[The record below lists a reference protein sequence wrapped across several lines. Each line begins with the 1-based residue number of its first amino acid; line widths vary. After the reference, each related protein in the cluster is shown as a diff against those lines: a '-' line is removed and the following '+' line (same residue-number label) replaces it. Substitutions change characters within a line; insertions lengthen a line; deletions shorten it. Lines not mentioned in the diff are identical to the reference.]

1 VHVQR
6 GQVLGQRQ
14 VPELALLGSIL

>member
-14 VPELALLGSIL
+14 VPELALLGPIL